1 MNKSL
6 PKTGIPY
13 ADRAWHICTGCSG
26 EKAEG
31 YTGKGISEGCQNCW
45 AFTLANR
52 FSKIYGK
59 NFKHKVYIERLT
71 QPWNTKDPS
80 LVFISPMGDITNL
93 NGSDEWEVE
102 GVIDGSPHLYLQ
114 LSKHPK
120 GFDQHISGLPNV
132 WTGVSVESPKY
143 LSRLDDIPWEAQ
155 SPSGRRWLSIE
166 PYIERIPIEELEARK
181 DLFEWVVIGGEQG
194 TKVRLIERDWF
205 IPIWEF
211 CQKYNKAFFFK
222 QWGKDGT
229 NYKHQF
235 GTNINTAQ
243 LQLMNINQLGIYDN
257 DPEQYSKY
265 SKFAQ
270 IEQTR
275 QFPIAFAE
283 HFEKQ
288 GIMDK
293 TIGKLKIPLK
303 S

>member
-52 FSKIYGK
+52 FPKVYGK
-59 NFKHKVYIERLT
+59 NFKHKVYIERLR

-80 LVFISPMGDITNL
+80 LVFIAPMGDITNL

-143 LSRLDDIPWEAQ
+143 LSRLDDIPWEAKAFN
-155 SPSGRRWLSIE
+155 PSGRRWLSIE

-194 TKVRLIERDWF
+194 YKKDMRLCHPEWILEV
-205 IPIWEF
+205 WEF
-211 CQKYNKAFFFK
+211 CQKNNIPFFFK
-222 QWGKDGT
+222 QWGTGIVQAHKDYLKIHHKILSDT
-229 NYKHQF
+229 
-235 GTNINTAQ
+235 
-243 LQLMNINQLGIYDN
+243 
-257 DPEQYSKY
+257 
-265 SKFAQ
+265 

-275 QFPIAFAE
+275 QFPVAFAE

-288 GIMDK
+288 GIMGK